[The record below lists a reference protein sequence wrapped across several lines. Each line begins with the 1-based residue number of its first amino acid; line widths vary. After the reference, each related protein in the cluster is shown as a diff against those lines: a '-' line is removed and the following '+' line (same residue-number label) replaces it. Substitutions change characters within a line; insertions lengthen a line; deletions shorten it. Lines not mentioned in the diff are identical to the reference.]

1 MVDTAPAQAQTP
13 EPKRRRKLPLWLRIA
28 LSIVVAAFVL
38 VGVAVGLRFWI
49 TSDGGRAF
57 IASQIDGRKLG
68 PLGSIRIQGLKGD
81 PLEAASIADIAL
93 VDDDGVWL
101 RAKDARIEWTP
112 DGLFAGELEIQKI
125 NIRTVDVL
133 RQPKVTAPPEAG
145 SAPDI
150 GLSLDEVSIDDLHIA
165 PAIIGSDAHYKI
177 AGGAARRRDAS
188 GFARLMLSPI
198 LGPNDRA
205 DIVAEWSPVGSLKGT
220 ATVVG
225 PADGLI
231 AALVQG
237 PKDQPVAFEGKV
249 NGTLAQFTGGAKLRF
264 GDEQVAAFDITRDAS
279 AASITADV
287 AAAKWP
293 LLAMLAERAGDT
305 VKLTGQTTLTNM
317 QQAPAAIQITAPAG
331 VIDLSTTINFQTFS
345 VTQPL
350 QLATTGLDLAMVAPP
365 MAGKVD
371 ATGDLQLVGLGDFT
385 WKGNVV
391 ANRIAWPSGGAAR
404 IATPITIAK
413 DGQVISWNAPS
424 AILDSGRVDALQS
437 LRPARY
443 NASVRGDFNLR
454 TQTVELYTA
463 TLRGTPGDTSARGT
477 YSVRDGRMNFSGTA
491 RVARLSDVAPLTG
504 SARSIWSVSQAGK
517 DAPIRI
523 TADAQGRDVTSST
536 AALQQLAGREPR
548 VKMVAVVR
556 NGRFVIESGTITGA
570 GVRAN
575 MTGRVAD
582 NGAIAARAVGALT
595 RPLDLGGA
603 TFGAMDFTAD
613 VTGNMNAPVVALR
626 LADGEFSGGG
636 VVITNL
642 AGEADA
648 RLGEAIAGDF
658 SLRGAYG
665 ARAFLASGRLQG
677 GEGDFRVVNLVASL
691 GDLKLNAPRI
701 AVSKGVVSASFDASG
716 PLAGIAGLERGTLTA
731 KGNLAIGEDMNI
743 DMTGQLA
750 NLRAAGMR
758 LDLVTFDA
766 DAAGNTATL
775 KARAKGVISAPVD
788 INFSTTATRD
798 EAAWAGQATVNGTID
813 QLPIATSRPALWA
826 YAPEGWSV
834 DAELSAF
841 RGTLAAKLAS
851 AGDTASANLQLAG
864 VSLRGL
870 SRIARMTPVNGDVTG
885 QLSFNNAG
893 GNATGDFKLNIANA
907 NPVGVTADPV
917 SLAFAGQLRDTI
929 FTASAAGEGQGFKLA
944 ASSREEMVI
953 GDGFNIAV
961 NPNAPLQAQLD
972 LTGRA
977 EQLWALFGPED
988 QSLRGQLQA
997 NVKVA
1002 GTAARPDLS
1011 GGFEVADGA
1020 YDHGETGL
1028 RLRAITARG
1037 QFDDTNA
1044 SITGLTATDGQ
1055 GGRLT
1060 GEGAISWD
1068 KDVAGT
1074 VKLAATNL
1082 RALNSEERMAIVSG
1096 EGNLVLDAEAIRI
1109 SGDFN
1114 VAQARISIEQPAA
1127 AQIPTLNGI
1136 RRVNFPDRE
1145 EEVASAA
1152 SPFQRPM
1159 QLNLKIT
1166 APRRIV
1172 VFGRGLDTEWAA
1184 DFRVTGPVNDP
1195 SIDGTATLVR
1205 GDLDLAGKRFTFD
1218 TGTIELNGPI
1228 RSARINIAAER
1239 VASDV
1244 TASVVVSGTPVE
1256 PKFTLESTP
1265 SLPQDEILARVL
1277 FGRSAA
1283 ELSGF
1288 EAAQL
1293 AAGLAQLAGGNAG
1306 FDPVGLVRQATGLDR
1321 VSFGAQDGVATVS
1334 AGKYIAED
1342 VYLQV
1347 GAGGTGGVGAE
1358 VEWEPRKEVSIISSA
1373 QGNGDTKIAVRWKKD
1388 Y

>member
-1 MVDTAPAQAQTP
+1 MADAAISPTP
-13 EPKRRRKLPLWLRIA
+13 EPKRRKLPLWLRIA
-28 LSIVVAAFVL
+28 LGLIVAAIVL
-38 VGVAVGLRFWI
+38 AGVVVGLRYWI
-49 TSDGGRAF
+49 TTDGGRAF
-57 IASQIDGRKLG
+57 IASQIDGRKIG

-81 PLEAASIADIAL
+81 PLEAISIADIAL

-101 RAKDARIEWTP
+101 RAKDARVEWTP

-133 RQPKVTAPPEAG
+133 RQPKVTAPPEQG
-145 SAPDI
+145 SGPDI

-188 GFARLMLSPI
+188 GFARLMLSPL

-205 DIVAEWSPVGSLKGT
+205 DIAAEWSPAGSLKGT
-220 ATVVG
+220 ARVVG

-249 NGTLAQFTGGAKLRF
+249 DGTLAQFTGGAKLRF
-264 GDEQVAAFDITRDAS
+264 GDEQVAAFDIKRDAS

-287 AAAKWP
+287 AAGKWP
-293 LLAMLAERAGDT
+293 LLAPLAERAGDT
-305 VKLTGQTTLTNM
+305 MKLTGQTTLANM
-317 QQAPAAIQITAPAG
+317 QQSPASIQITAPAG
-331 VIDLSTTINFQTFS
+331 VIDLATTINFETWA
-345 VTQPL
+345 VVQPL

-371 ATGDLQLVGLGDFT
+371 ATGDLQLVDLGDFT

-391 ANRIAWPSGGAAR
+391 ANGIAWPSGGAAR
-404 IATPITIAK
+404 IATPITVAK
-413 DGQVISWNAPS
+413 DGNVISWNAPA
-424 AILDSGRVDALQS
+424 AIIDSGRVDALEN

-443 NASVRGDFNLR
+443 NAAVRGDFNLR
-454 TQTVELYTA
+454 TQIVELYTA
-463 TLRGTPGDTSARGT
+463 TISGTPGDTSVRGT

-491 RVARLSDVAPLTG
+491 RVARLSDVAPLGG
-504 SARSIWSVSQAGK
+504 SARSIWSVSQAGAN
-517 DAPIRI
+517 APIRI
-523 TADAQGRDVTSST
+523 TADAEGRDVTSST

-548 VKMVAVVR
+548 VKLAAVVR

-570 GVRAN
+570 GVRTN

-582 NGAIAARAVGALT
+582 NGDITARAVGALT
-595 RPLDLGGA
+595 RSLDLGGA

-613 VTGNMNAPVVALR
+613 ITGNTTAPILALR
-626 LADGEFSGGG
+626 LADGEFTGGG
-636 VVITNL
+636 VAITNL
-642 AGEADA
+642 GGEANA
-648 RLGEAIAGDF
+648 RLGEAITGDF
-658 SLRGAYG
+658 SFRGAYG
-665 ARAFLASGRLQG
+665 PRAFLATGRLQG
-677 GEGDFRVVNLVASL
+677 GEGDFRVVNLAASL

-743 DMTGQLA
+743 DVTGQLA

-775 KARAKGVISAPVD
+775 KARAKGIISAPVD
-788 INFSTTATRD
+788 LNFGATATRD
-798 EAAWAGQATVNGTID
+798 DDAWTGQATLNGTID
-813 QLPIATSRPALWA
+813 QLPISTSRPARWA
-826 YAPEGWSV
+826 YAPEGWSL
-834 DAELSAF
+834 DTELSAF
-841 RGTLAAKLAS
+841 RGTLDAKVAS
-851 AGDTASANLQLAG
+851 AGANASADLRLVG

-870 SRIARMTPVNGDVTG
+870 SRVARMTPVNGDVTG
-885 QLSFNNAG
+885 QLTYANSG
-893 GNATGDFKLNIANA
+893 GVATGDFKLDVANA
-907 NPVGVTADPV
+907 NPVGVTTDPV
-917 SLAFAGQLRDTI
+917 SLAFLGQLRDNI
-929 FTASAAGEGQGFKLA
+929 FTASATGEGQGFKLA

-953 GDGFNIAV
+953 GDGFDIAL
-961 NPNAPLQAQLD
+961 NSNAPLQGQLD

-988 QSLRGQLQA
+988 QSLRGQIQA
-997 NVKVA
+997 NVRVA
-1002 GTAARPDLS
+1002 GTASHPDLS
-1011 GGFEVADGA
+1011 GGFQVANGA

-1028 RLRAITARG
+1028 RLRDITAAG
-1037 QFDDTNA
+1037 AFDDNNA
-1044 SITGLTATDGQ
+1044 SLTGLTATDGQ

-1060 GEGAISWD
+1060 GEGAIRWD
-1068 KDVAGT
+1068 KDVAGS
-1074 VKLAATNL
+1074 VKLTATNL
-1082 RALNSEERMAIVSG
+1082 RALNREERMAIVSG

-1127 AQIPTLNGI
+1127 AQIPTLSGI
-1136 RRVNFPDRE
+1136 RRVNFPDRDE
-1145 EEVASAA
+1145 DVLPVAA

-1184 DFRVTGPVNDP
+1184 DFRVTGQVSDP

-1228 RSARINIAAER
+1228 RTARINIAAER
-1239 VASDV
+1239 AASDV
-1244 TASVVVSGTPVE
+1244 TASVVVSGTPVD

-1358 VEWEPRKEVSIISSA
+1358 VEWEPRKEISIISSA
-1373 QGNGDTKIAVRWKKD
+1373 QGNGDTKIAVRWKRD